1 MNPGAQLICV
11 ANIKLSAAHAVAQ
24 SEAFHKLGPSVSVSA
39 DLRPTGPAA
48 HREGTARAR
57 GAPRARVP
65 ACACRQARAPSA
77 GKCTKRWKVHE
88 PRTARISRRALL
100 PPRATA
106 CARCSSRLSD
116 GTGSCI
122 NQRQTRTAGSRAAA
136 VGLARQTL
144 QIASAGDAGSRAER
158 WKVHE
163 ALESARAEDG
173 ADFEACASATAGDR
187 LCALLL
193 ALERR
198 HWQLH
203 QPAPDAHS
211 WLACSCRR
219 ARAPNA
225 ANCISRGCRLARR
238 ALESA
243 RSAGKCTSRGRA

>member
-1 MNPGAQLICV
+1 MLGR
-11 ANIKLSAAHAVAQ
+11 
-24 SEAFHKLGPSVSVSA
+24 EARRVLA
-39 DLRPTGPAA
+39 C
-48 HREGTARAR
+48 
-57 GAPRARVP
+57 PRAP
-65 ACACRQARAPSA
+65 AVR
-77 GKCTKRWKVHE
+77 
-88 PRTARISRRALL
+88 
-100 PPRATA
+100 
-106 CARCSSRLSD
+106 
-116 GTGSCI
+116 
-122 NQRQTRTAGSRAAA
+122 
-136 VGLARQTL
+136 LAR
-144 QIASAGDAGSRAER
+144 R
-158 WKVHE
+158 

-243 RSAGKCTSRGRA
+243 RAEDALERRQWQLHQLAPDSHRWLACSCRRRRLSASAAALRPGTTACRRPRGVLCCTTDPPTRSPALACCARRARRQAAIAPTPVQWRLRPSATSAFPYCACAPSRRPC

>member
-1 MNPGAQLICV
+1 M
-11 ANIKLSAAHAVAQ
+11 
-24 SEAFHKLGPSVSVSA
+24 
-39 DLRPTGPAA
+39 
-48 HREGTARAR
+48 
-57 GAPRARVP
+57 
-65 ACACRQARAPSA
+65 QARAPSA

-136 VGLARQTL
+136 VGFARQTL

-163 ALESARAEDG
+163 ALESARAED
-173 ADFEACASATAGDR
+173 
-187 LCALLL
+187 

-198 HWQLH
+198 QWQLH
-203 QPAPDAHS
+203 QLAPDSHR

-219 ARAPNA
+219 RRLSASA
-225 ANCISRGCRLARR
+225 AALRPGTTACRRPRGVLCCTTDPPTRSPALACCARR
-238 ALESA
+238 ARRQAVAIAPTPVQWRLRPSA
-243 RSAGKCTSRGRA
+243 TSAFPYCACAPSRRPC